1 METSDKGRGQF
12 EEAWRKSLS
21 DGAVPP
27 SEGLWD
33 RLDSKLSHS
42 NVFAYKKQ
50 VSILKYVA
58 AAAVALAIL
67 STSAAIYLWQA
78 SDDVLSSDNIPT
90 EDTTPSVN
98 EFQTLD
104 EVVQDRSNRTVVE
117 NQPLSESKKSKENS
131 QAIAG
136 LSGENIQ
143 NIGREEEDLADQ
155 SQTNNLSYAVSDGAP
170 SGSGFFRA
178 NLFNE
183 EGMSDDAN
191 EARPTSDRDHLTSR
205 HIASIKLPAEAAL
218 PVKPMPATTEID
230 LPSYWVTK
238 TYVSNGPSKK
248 SKSWAGLNMG
258 MGSYSANS
266 QGSIDPVAANFA
278 ERADQLNL
286 GGMALPIADFMGDTE
301 VVEPTE
307 NLERPGYGF
316 SFGVNAAMPVWRK
329 FYLISGFQ
337 FSQMVANGRSESFA
351 QDASTGVNSII
362 FNNTSYAGDD
372 VFIRNTDSY
381 EIQNTFEFVSIP
393 VIIGYRLERGKFN
406 ASLIGGV
413 SADFLLKNTIT
424 GRNVDYQP
432 VTIRTGEASP
442 YRNVNLTTI
451 LGTEFAYRIGK
462 KYAIAIEPAYRFS
475 MGSITKE
482 NSNFKSFPS
491 SFQLG
496 FRLRYDL
503 N

>member
-12 EEAWRKSLS
+12 EEAWKKALD
-21 DGAVPP
+21 DGSVPP

-33 RLDSKLSHS
+33 RLDSQLSHS
-42 NVFAYKKQ
+42 HVFAYKKQ

-58 AAAVALAIL
+58 AAAVVLAIL

-78 SDDVLSSDNIPT
+78 SGDSITANNISSEEVASTEGERTIEELGEDNAV
-90 EDTTPSVN
+90 SAA
-98 EFQTLD
+98 
-104 EVVQDRSNRTVVE
+104 SE
-117 NQPLSESKKSKENS
+117 NLKNTDFNNSKENN
-131 QAIAG
+131 QVIAT
-136 LSGENIQ
+136 SPDQNNQ
-143 NIGREEEDLADQ
+143 NIGREGEELADQ
-155 SQTNNLSYAVSDGAP
+155 SQTSNLSYAVSDGAP

-178 NLFNE
+178 NLYNE
-183 EGMSDDAN
+183 EGMPDDAN
-191 EARPTSDRDHLTSR
+191 EARSASDRDYLAAR
-205 HIASIKLPAEAAL
+205 HIASIKLPADPAVA
-218 PVKPMPATTEID
+218 VKPKPANTEID

-238 TYVSNGPSKK
+238 PYTASRATGKA
-248 SKSWAGLNMG
+248 KSWAGLNMG
-258 MGSYSANS
+258 MGSFTTNS
-266 QGSIDPVAANFA
+266 QGSIDPVTANFS
-278 ERADQLNL
+278 ERTDQVV
-286 GGMALPIADFMGDTE
+286 GMAPPIAGFIEDPE

-316 SFGVNAAMPVWRK
+316 SFGINAAMPVWRN

-351 QDASTGVNSII
+351 QDATTGVNTII

-372 VFIRNTDSY
+372 VFIRNTDPY
-381 EIQNTFEFVSIP
+381 DIQNTFEFVSIP
-393 VIIGYRLERGKFN
+393 VILGYRLERGKFN

-413 SADFLLKNTIT
+413 SADFLLKNTIS

-432 VTIRTGEASP
+432 VTIRSGEGSP

-451 LGTEFAYRIGK
+451 LGTEFAYKIGK
-462 KYAIAIEPAYRFS
+462 KYAIAVEPAYRFS

-482 NSNFKSFPS
+482 NSNFQSFPS

-503 N
+503 D